1 MKSQKKP
8 NGLNIIIVGCGSV
21 GSTLV
26 EQLSAEGHDIT
37 VIDKNPAK
45 VNELT
50 DLYDIMGVVGNGA
63 SFGVQ
68 IEAGIKE
75 ANLIIAVTASDEL
88 NLLCCTVARRVGDC
102 AAIARVR
109 DPDYSIEIG
118 YLREKLGLAM
128 IVNPELE
135 ASREMSRI
143 LCLPTA
149 LEVDAFAHGQAEL
162 IKFKISKGSIL
173 DGISVASIGARTE
186 NILVCAVERSGRAFI
201 PKGDDVLMAGDVASI
216 VAQRKGARAFF
227 KKIGSKS
234 SQVKDTLIV
243 GGGNSAYY
251 LAKQLILLG
260 TKVTIIERKKDR
272 CDKLSELLPSAVIIN
287 GNGTD
292 EELLREEGIESVES
306 FVPLTGNDE
315 QNIMLT
321 LYAKRVSKADCKVI
335 TKVNHITFYD
345 VINNLDLGSVVYP
358 RYITAEAIIAYV
370 RAKTASRSSEVE
382 TLSYMFEHKVEAIE
396 FRVEA
401 DYNNLTDI
409 PLMQLN
415 LKDNVLISFINRQGK
430 IIIPSGQDCIKPG
443 DTVMIV
449 TTQKGFSEISDIL
462 NS

>member
-1 MKSQKKP
+1 MSSQKKP

-21 GSTLV
+21 GATLV

-50 DLYDIMGVVGNGA
+50 DMYDIMGVIGNGA

-88 NLLCCTVARRVGDC
+88 NLLCCTVARRVGNC

-109 DPDYSIEIG
+109 DPDYSIETG

-135 ASREMSRI
+135 ASREITRI

-162 IKFKISKGSIL
+162 IKFKISKGNIL
-173 DGISVASIGARTE
+173 DGISVSSIGARTE
-186 NILVCAVERSGRAFI
+186 NILVCAVERGGRVFI
-201 PKGDDVLMAGDVASI
+201 PKGDDVIMAGDIVSI
-216 VAQRKGARAFF
+216 VAQRKVARAFF

-234 SQVKDTLIV
+234 HQVKDTLIV
-243 GGGNSAYY
+243 GGGTSAYY

-260 TKVTIIERKKDR
+260 TKVTIIERKKER
-272 CDKLSELLPSAVIIN
+272 CDRLSDLLPNAIIIN

-292 EELLREEGIESVES
+292 EDLLREEGIESVES

-321 LYAKRVSKADCKVI
+321 LYAKRVSKADCKVV
-335 TKVNHITFYD
+335 TKVGHITFYD
-345 VINNLDLGSVVYP
+345 VINNLDLGSVIYP

-370 RAKTASRSSEVE
+370 RAKTASRSSEIE
-382 TLSYMFEHKVEAIE
+382 TLSYMFEQRVEAIE
-396 FRVEA
+396 FSVDES
-401 DYNNLTDI
+401 YESLTDV
-409 PLMQLN
+409 PLMELD
-415 LKDNVLISFINRQGK
+415 LKENILIAFINRHGK

-462 NS
+462 N

>member
-21 GSTLV
+21 GATLV

-109 DPDYSIEIG
+109 DPDYSIETG

-201 PKGDDVLMAGDVASI
+201 PKGDDVLMAGDIASI
-216 VAQRKGARAFF
+216 VAQRKVARAFF

-272 CDKLSELLPSAVIIN
+272 CDKLSELLPGAVIIN

>member
-1 MKSQKKP
+1 MKTQKKP

-21 GSTLV
+21 GTTLV

-37 VIDKNPAK
+37 VIDKRADK
-45 VNELT
+45 VTELT
-50 DLYDIMGVVGNGA
+50 DLYDIMGIVGNGA

-75 ANLIIAVTASDEL
+75 ANLIIAVTESDEL

-162 IKFKISKGSIL
+162 IKFKISKSNIL

-186 NILVCAVERSGRAFI
+186 NILVCAVERSGRVFI
-201 PKGDDVLMAGDVASI
+201 PKGDDVLMAGDVVSI
-216 VAQRKGARAFF
+216 VAQRKVARAFF

-234 SQVKDTLIV
+234 HQVKDTLIV

-260 TKVTIIERKKDR
+260 TRVTIIERKKAR
-272 CDKLSELLPSAVIIN
+272 CDKLSELLPSAIIIN

-345 VINNLDLGSVVYP
+345 VINHLDLGSVVYP

-370 RAKTASRSSEVE
+370 RAKTASRSSQVE
-382 TLSYMFEHKVEAIE
+382 TLSYMFEHRVEAIE
-396 FRVEA
+396 FRVE
-401 DYNNLTDI
+401 DSYENLTDI
-409 PLMQLN
+409 PLMELD
-415 LKDNVLISFINRQGK
+415 LKNNVLIAFINRQGK
-430 IIIPSGQDCIKPG
+430 IIIPSGQDCIKAG

-449 TTQKGFSEISDIL
+449 TTQKGFSEISDIM
-462 NS
+462 NK